1 MPAPDKSYQFQIV
14 DENGLVSNPN
24 AEVAALASAV
34 RSTTQTID
42 LVNQNARGVIIT
54 LDITVVPGTDT
65 VTASWTGKDPA
76 SGKFYAL
83 GAAGAALATTGT
95 RTYLIYPAVAANG
108 SFTAVIAANI
118 PRTWRITLTHSAASN
133 FTYSLG
139 VQYLQ

>member
-1 MPAPDKSYQFQIV
+1 MPAPDKNYQFQVV
-14 DENGLVSNPN
+14 DDNGLAFNPN
-24 AEVAALASAV
+24 VEVAVLASAV
-34 RSTTQTID
+34 RAATNNND
-42 LVNQNARGVIIT
+42 LINNNARGVIIT

-83 GAAGAALATTGT
+83 GAAGAALSTTGT
-95 RTYLIYPAVAANG
+95 RTYLIYPGAAANA

-118 PRTWRITLTHSAASN
+118 PRNWRITLTHSAASN

-139 VQYLQ
+139 VQYLM